1 MPVSPPPVVTPITG
15 ELPNRGQTEAQF
27 DTNQQNFVDYQAG
40 FGPEVNDLADWMET
54 TANSTEG
61 WSNSASADAITATAQ
76 ADIATAAAASA
87 VNSPG
92 TNATS
97 TSSITPA
104 LGAQSF
110 TLDQTGKDFVVGQFV
125 NVVNSPTNYFNG
137 LITAFNP
144 GTGAMTVEA
153 RVVESTG
160 AATAWTITPSAAAQ
174 GETFIAPVQT
184 FVALGSVSGTVTV
197 DLQAGLKQSL
207 TTSGNITLAFTLPN
221 LATSTTEVECVLL
234 ITKGGSH
241 TITWPVGT
249 QFSDGAAPAQSSGT
263 TTEYV
268 ATKQGSSNW
277 IVSASRKNIA

>member
-1 MPVSPPPVVTPITG
+1 MPATPITLYSG
-15 ELPNRGQTEAQF
+15 DVPLRDGSQTNTEFSNNTGDLLSWVAPMPVEF
-27 DTNQQNFVDYQAG
+27 NAALVW
-40 FGPEVNDLADWMET
+40 VNDSL
-54 TANSTEG
+54 TEIEG
-61 WSNSASADAITATAQ
+61 FSVSAGNSASTAT
-76 ADIATAAAASA
+76 TKAAEAAASAASA

-110 TLDQTGKDFVVGQFV
+110 TLAQTGKDFVVGQFV

-137 LITAFNP
+137 LITAFNS

-153 RVVESTG
+153 RVAESSG
-160 AATAWTITPSAAAQ
+160 AATAWTITPSTAAQ
-174 GETFIAPVQT
+174 GERFIAPVQT
-184 FVALGSVSGTVTV
+184 FVALGSVSGAVTI
-197 DLQAGLKQSL
+197 DMRAGLKYSL
-207 TTSGNITLAFTLPN
+207 TTSGNITIAFTLPS
-221 LATSTTEVECVLL
+221 LATSSTEVECVLL

-241 TITWPVGT
+241 SITWPVGT
-249 QFSDGAAPAQSSGT
+249 QFSDGAAPAQLSGA

-277 IVSASRKNIA
+277 IVAASRKNIA